1 MDREKIKEI
10 WPEWRI
16 IRKIGEGSYGAVY
29 EAERTDVV
37 ECQAAIK
44 VISIPKSESE
54 IRNLLSEGL
63 SEDETRSYVQNVV
76 SDFTEEIR
84 LLESFKGT
92 QNIVSIED
100 FKVKEKTDLFGWDVY
115 IRMELLTPLQT
126 YIADRKF
133 TERDVIK
140 LGIDICNALELCAKN
155 GVIHRDIK
163 PGNIFVNRFG
173 DYKLGDFG
181 IARTLD
187 AITGGFSIKGTYSYM
202 APEVYKGIPYDERVD
217 IYSLGI
223 VLYQYMNR
231 NRQPFITADKTGI
244 TPVMRE
250 NALRRRLNGEAL
262 PAPSEASPNLAR
274 IILKACENNPSKRF
288 ESATEMKLALQAHLE
303 GKNVFQEAAPNRTVN
318 RKGQGAVPV
327 KHADITIDRKDL
339 AVKREAHH
347 EPERRK
353 KKPSLMKR
361 VAMAYL
367 VLVMLVLAVLT
378 YREFFKKENNS
389 GDGQSIKIEIPE
401 DVIGDIVHSDEK
413 TNEGALSDTEE
424 STESIENAPENP
436 QEEEEGNCYLTEV
449 CPPYESYDFRES
461 DSLTMAGEEYTNG
474 FELHSVSS
482 STYALFNLG
491 GKYEQ
496 MEFDIGHI
504 DGTSMSNATFVFYL
518 DGEKSESITVKAE
531 SLPSHRK
538 IKLKK
543 AKQMKIV
550 CEDASSYPSY
560 GFANAVLIK
569 AKGVVDTESS
579 KKVEI
584 PSEYLLTRQCEPYE
598 SYDYRE
604 AESFMMAGEEYSN
617 GFEFKSISDSTY
629 ALFNLGGKY
638 EQMEF
643 DIGHIDG
650 TNMSGVTFVFYLD
663 GEKSESITVKAWSL
677 PSHYKV
683 ELKKAKQMKIVCED
697 ASSYPSYG
705 FANAV
710 IR

>member
-1 MDREKIKEI
+1 
-10 WPEWRI
+10 
-16 IRKIGEGSYGAVY
+16 
-29 EAERTDVV
+29 
-37 ECQAAIK
+37 
-44 VISIPKSESE
+44 
-54 IRNLLSEGL
+54 
-63 SEDETRSYVQNVV
+63 
-76 SDFTEEIR
+76 
-84 LLESFKGT
+84 
-92 QNIVSIED
+92 
-100 FKVKEKTDLFGWDVY
+100 
-115 IRMELLTPLQT
+115 
-126 YIADRKF
+126 
-133 TERDVIK
+133 
-140 LGIDICNALELCAKN
+140 
-155 GVIHRDIK
+155 
-163 PGNIFVNRFG
+163 
-173 DYKLGDFG
+173 
-181 IARTLD
+181 
-187 AITGGFSIKGTYSYM
+187 
-202 APEVYKGIPYDERVD
+202 
-217 IYSLGI
+217 
-223 VLYQYMNR
+223 
-231 NRQPFITADKTGI
+231 
-244 TPVMRE
+244 
-250 NALRRRLNGEAL
+250 
-262 PAPSEASPNLAR
+262 
-274 IILKACENNPSKRF
+274 
-288 ESATEMKLALQAHLE
+288 
-303 GKNVFQEAAPNRTVN
+303 
-318 RKGQGAVPV
+318 
-327 KHADITIDRKDL
+327 
-339 AVKREAHH
+339 
-347 EPERRK
+347 
-353 KKPSLMKR
+353 
-361 VAMAYL
+361 
-367 VLVMLVLAVLT
+367 
-378 YREFFKKENNS
+378 
-389 GDGQSIKIEIPE
+389 
-401 DVIGDIVHSDEK
+401 
-413 TNEGALSDTEE
+413 
-424 STESIENAPENP
+424 
-436 QEEEEGNCYLTEV
+436 
-449 CPPYESYDFRES
+449 
-461 DSLTMAGEEYTNG
+461 MAGEEYTNG

-617 GFEFKSISDSTY
+617 GFELHSVSSSTY

-638 EQMEF
+638 EYMEF

-650 TNMSGVTFVFYLD
+650 TSMSGATFVFYLD